1 MNVYALSSGRGPSG
15 IAIVRISGKD
25 TLKVCK
31 NLTKLKEISS
41 NEVNYCKFYD
51 PKTDNVID
59 PEALLLWFPGPNS
72 YTGDDLAEFQVHGS
86 NAVINALL
94 KALSEQDNCRLAE
107 PGEFTKIAFQNDKI
121 DLLKAESIGDLI
133 HAETDLQ
140 KNQAVKLVQGNASN
154 YYNDLREKLIKSL
167 SYIEAKIDFAEDDLP
182 EKVLTEVQ
190 NSIKEIHKDI
200 HKIIEDNK
208 IGEKIRDG
216 FRVSITGEV
225 NAGKSSLL
233 NLIAKRDVAIV
244 SDEAGT
250 TRDVIET
257 YLNIDGYP
265 VILADTAGIRDTKN
279 EVEKKGISL
288 ALGKSKEADLNIVV
302 IDNSLKS
309 INNVIKKMINKDTIV
324 LLNKSDVVGKQNHK
338 FDADT
343 VLASVKEN
351 KNIDSLI
358 NKIKEK
364 LSKKFTSNNTVLI
377 TRERHRVKLN
387 QCLKEIDNFLEKDQN
402 KDLELAAEDLRMA
415 TRHLGSI
422 VGKVDVEEILGSIFK
437 DFCIGK

>member
-1 MNVYALSSGRGPSG
+1 MNIYALSSGRGPSG
-15 IAIVRISGKD
+15 IAIIRISGKD

-31 NLTKLKEISS
+31 NLTKLKDINS
-41 NEVNYCKFYD
+41 NEVNYCQFYD
-51 PKTDNVID
+51 PKNDKVID

-107 PGEFTKIAFQNDKI
+107 PGEFTKLAFQNDKI

-133 HAETDLQ
+133 HAETELQ
-140 KNQAVKLVQGNASN
+140 RDQAIKFVQGNASN
-154 YYNDLREKLIKSL
+154 YYNDLRDKIIKSL
-167 SYIEAKIDFAEDDLP
+167 AIIEAKIDFAEEDLP
-182 EKVLTEVQ
+182 EKILRKVHK
-190 NSIKEIHKDI
+190 SIKEIKLEI
-200 HKIIEDNK
+200 SKIIEDNK
-208 IGEKIRDG
+208 VGEKIRDG
-216 FRVSITGEV
+216 FRVSIIGEV

-233 NLIAKRDVAIV
+233 NLLSKREVAIV

-265 VILADTAGIRDTKN
+265 VVLADTAGIREAKN
-279 EVEKKGISL
+279 EIEKKGISL

-302 IDNSLKS
+302 IDNSSKK
-309 INNVIKKMINKDTIV
+309 INKELLNMINKNSIV
-324 LLNKSDVVGKQNHK
+324 FLNKSDVSDTQNHK
-338 FDADT
+338 FKADT
-343 VLASVKEN
+343 VLASVKNN
-351 KNIDSLI
+351 KNIDKLVNLI
-358 NKIKEK
+358 KVR
-364 LSKKFTSNNTVLI
+364 LSKTFSSNNSALI
-377 TRERHRVKLN
+377 TRERHRVKLKD
-387 QCLKEIDNFLEKDQN
+387 CLKEIDNFLEKDQSKN
-402 KDLELAAEDLRMA
+402 LELAAEDLRMA

>member
-1 MNVYALSSGRGPSG
+1 MNIYALSSGRGPSG

-25 TLKVCK
+25 TLKICK
-31 NLTKLKEISS
+31 NLTKLKAINS

-51 PKTDNVID
+51 PKIDKVID
-59 PEALLLWFPGPNS
+59 PEALLLWFPKPNS

-107 PGEFTKIAFQNDKI
+107 PGEFTKIAFQNNKI

-140 KNQAVKLVQGNASN
+140 REQAVKLVQGNASN

-182 EKVLTEVQ
+182 EKVLKEVQ
-190 NSIKEIHKDI
+190 NSIKKIHRDI

-216 FRVSITGEV
+216 FRVFITGEV
-225 NAGKSSLL
+225 NSGKSSLL
-233 NLIAKRDVAIV
+233 NLLAKRDVAIV

-265 VILADTAGIRDTKN
+265 VILADTAGIRDAKN

-302 IDNSLKS
+302 IDNSSKS
-309 INNVIKKMINKDTIV
+309 INNEIKKIINKDTIV
-324 LLNKSDVVGKQNHK
+324 LLNKSDLQDNQNHK
-338 FDADT
+338 LDAET
-343 VLASVKEN
+343 ILASVKEN
-351 KNIDSLI
+351 KNIDKLI
-358 NKIKEK
+358 KSIKDK
-364 LSKKFTSNNTVLI
+364 LSKKFMSSNSVLI
-377 TRERHRVKLN
+377 TRERHRLKLN
-387 QCLKEIDNFLEKDQN
+387 ECLKEIDNFLKKDQN

>member
-1 MNVYALSSGRGPSG
+1 MNIYALSSGRGPSG
-15 IAIVRISGKD
+15 IAIVRISCKD
-25 TLKVCK
+25 TLKICK
-31 NLTKLKEISS
+31 NLTKLKEIKS
-41 NEVNYCKFYD
+41 NEVNYCQFYD
-51 PKTDNVID
+51 PRNNNIID

-133 HAETDLQ
+133 HAETELQ
-140 KNQAVKLVQGNASN
+140 RDQAVKLVQGNASN

-182 EKVLTEVQ
+182 EKVLKEVQ
-190 NSIKEIHKDI
+190 SSIKEIHKDI

-216 FRVSITGEV
+216 FKVSITGEV

-250 TRDVIET
+250 TRDVIEA

-265 VILADTAGIRDTKN
+265 VILADTAGIRDAKN

-302 IDNSLKS
+302 IDNSSKS
-309 INNVIKKMINKDTIV
+309 INNEIKKMINKDTIV
-324 LLNKSDVVGKQNHK
+324 LLNKSDIQDKQNHK
-338 FDADT
+338 FDVDT

-351 KNIDSLI
+351 KNIDNLI
-358 NKIKEK
+358 KKIKEK
-364 LSKKFTSNNTVLI
+364 LSKKFTSNNSALI
-377 TRERHRVKLN
+377 TRERHRIKLN
-387 QCLKEIDNFLEKDQN
+387 QCLKEIDNFLKKDQN
-402 KDLELAAEDLRMA
+402 KDLELAA
-415 TRHLGSI
+415 
-422 VGKVDVEEILGSIFK
+422 
-437 DFCIGK
+437 